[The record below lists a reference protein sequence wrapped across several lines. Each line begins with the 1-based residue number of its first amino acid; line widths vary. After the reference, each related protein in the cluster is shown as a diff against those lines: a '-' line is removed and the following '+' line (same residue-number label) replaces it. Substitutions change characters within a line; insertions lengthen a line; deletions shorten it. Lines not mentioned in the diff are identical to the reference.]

1 MGPAARSP
9 AGILEESRDRRYAV
23 GLKMEDIILRV
34 GLIVPPGFQLVSF
47 APLSVFEIANT
58 VLDEPLYDVRILS
71 EAGGRIPNMF
81 GMEIDTARMGDTA
94 FDTLLVGAPPEVRPS
109 TPGLVTALHAA
120 IKNSRRIASISIG
133 SFTLAEAGLLD
144 GRRATTHWAFAKD
157 LKERFPKVT
166 VEMDSIFIA
175 DGPIWTSAGMMAG
188 IDLALGLIERD
199 IGAEKARA
207 TARTLLVDHRRA
219 GGQSQ
224 HSALLEMDAKS
235 DRVQDSLSFARRNLR
250 ARLSVADLA
259 DAARLSPRQF
269 SRVFH
274 AETGL
279 APAKA
284 VETSPARSCKIDARA
299 GAASH

>member
-1 MGPAARSP
+1 M
-9 AGILEESRDRRYAV
+9 
-23 GLKMEDIILRV
+23 
-34 GLIVPPGFQLVSF
+34 PPGFQLVSF

-58 VLDEPLYDVRILS
+58 VLGGPLYDVRILS
-71 EAGGRIPNMF
+71 EAGGRIPNTF

-94 FDTLLVGAPPEVRPS
+94 FETLLVGAPPEVRPP

-199 IGAEKARA
+199 IGAEKARQ
-207 TARTLLVDHRRA
+207 LP
-219 GGQSQ
+219 
-224 HSALLEMDAKS
+224 E
-235 DRVQDSLSFARRNLR
+235 
-250 ARLSVADLA
+250 
-259 DAARLSPRQF
+259 
-269 SRVFH
+269 
-274 AETGL
+274 
-279 APAKA
+279 
-284 VETSPARSCKIDARA
+284 RS
-299 GAASH
+299 